1 MKRYIILILA
11 ALLSAG
17 VLLAAMKASAKEALT
32 ASAARAA
39 DIAVFREQIMA
50 RDRAFIRDARAEAEV
65 RLTALE
71 GQVDTVS
78 QAYFELE
85 LSRIVALA
93 DNGHTATFAGPRS
106 RRYNRV
112 DIRLA
117 PFGDAFYVLRATPE
131 NADLLGARLVSIDGY
146 TAADVRDVGRSLAGG
161 VPSWRDRQVSYF
173 LESPEQMHALGV
185 IANPDAATYLFETQA
200 GARVE
205 RRLAG
210 APANP
215 DRPRANAERWFYPEP
230 MPEEMGQ
237 WRVALA
243 ERSAPWSLR
252 EPGVPFRWRV
262 AEDID
267 AMVIELRQNS
277 DAEGRPIATFLAE
290 MTRELNARK
299 PRNVVLDMRM
309 NGGGDLNTTRD
320 FVESLPRLVQGR
332 VFVLTSPWTFSA
344 AISST
349 GYLEQ
354 AAPARVTIVGEPVGD
369 RLKFFAEG
377 QPFELPHSHALI
389 LPATER
395 HDYVNGCRGMT
406 DCHGSVVRDPIAVPT
421 LAPDISA
428 PWTIEAYLAGRDPGM
443 DAIAASLR

>member
-17 VLLAAMKASAKEALT
+17 VLLAAMKASAQDALT
-32 ASAARAA
+32 VSQARAA

-50 RDRAFIRDARAEAEV
+50 RDRAFVPDARAEAET

-71 GQVDTVS
+71 SQADTFS

-85 LSRIVALA
+85 LARIVALA

-112 DIRLA
+112 DVRLA
-117 PFGDAFYVLRATPE
+117 PFGDAFYVLRATSE
-131 NADLLGARLVSIDGY
+131 NADLLGARLISIDGY
-146 TAADVRDVGRSLAGG
+146 PAADVRDVGRSLAGG
-161 VPSWRDRQVSYF
+161 VPSWRDRQVNYF

-185 IANPDAATYLFETQA
+185 IANADAATYLFETQT

-230 MPEEMGQ
+230 MPEERGQ
-237 WRVALA
+237 WRAALA

-252 EPGVPFRWRV
+252 EPGVPFRWRM
-262 AEDID
+262 AEEIG

-277 DAEGRPIATFLAE
+277 DAERRPIATFLAE
-290 MTRELNARK
+290 VTRELNARK

-309 NGGGDLNTTRD
+309 NGGGDLNTTRN
-320 FVESLPRLVQGR
+320 FVQSLPRLVPGR

-344 AISST
+344 AISSA

-406 DCHGSVVRDPIAVPT
+406 DCHGSVVRDPIAR
-421 LAPDISA
+421 
-428 PWTIEAYLAGRDPGM
+428 AYSRT
-443 DAIAASLR
+443 